1 MINKKKI
8 CFVAQFPPPM
18 HGLSKAV
25 ETLYNSDLNAAV
37 NSDGEFEFEKV
48 DITNNKDFIKNLLK
62 ISKSKVDLFY
72 FTISQTK
79 GGNLRDLVIFK
90 LLELQHKKCL
100 IHLHGGYYRQLVDND
115 MAGWQRKANY
125 NAIKKLAG
133 AIVLS
138 KSLKKIF
145 EGMIDDDKI
154 FVVENCVDDQYL
166 LTDQEIEEKL
176 AALIGK
182 KVLHVLWLSNFIRS
196 KGYPFVLEM
205 AKNEKERVD
214 AGGEKRFHFD
224 FAGKFFED
232 SEKEYFGS
240 YIRDNEL
247 EEYVTYHGIVGG
259 EAKRKLLEECY
270 IFALPTR
277 YPNEGQPISI
287 LEAMGNGMLIVTTD
301 HAGIPDIV
309 EDGVNGIVI
318 GKAEK
323 TINLYEALHKL
334 SNIDIEKIAKNN
346 TEKVKQEF
354 SEKEYIRNMEITYIN
369 SIKNVRGG
377 NTT

>member
-1 MINKKKI
+1 MKKI
-8 CFVAQFPPPM
+8 CFIAQFPPPM

-25 ETLYNSDLNAAV
+25 ETLYNSNLNA
-37 NSDGEFEFEKV
+37 DIDPHGEFEFEKV
-48 DITNNKDFIKNLLK
+48 DITNNKNIIKNLLK
-62 ISKSKVDLFY
+62 ISRRKASLFY

-125 NAIKKLAG
+125 NAIKKFAG

-138 KSLKKIF
+138 ESLKSIF
-145 EGMIDDDKI
+145 EGLIDEDKI

-166 LTDQEIEEKL
+166 LTDQEIEDKL
-176 AALIGK
+176 AALENK

-205 AKNEKERVD
+205 AKAEKERVD
-214 AGGEKRFHFD
+214 IGEEKRFHFD
-224 FAGKFFED
+224 FAGKFFDE
-232 SEKEYFGS
+232 SEKEYFES
-240 YIRDNEL
+240 YVKENGL
-247 EEYVTYHGIVGG
+247 EEYITYHGVVSG
-259 EAKRKLLEECY
+259 EEKRKLLKECY

-287 LEAMGNGMLIVTTD
+287 LEAMGNGMFILTTD

-318 GKAEK
+318 PKNQVDARQSYETTTKLSCEDLRK
-323 TINLYEALHKL
+323 TIAINRESVIIRFNQKNYVGKVGRIFEKL
-334 SNIDIEKIAKNN
+334 
-346 TEKVKQEF
+346 
-354 SEKEYIRNMEITYIN
+354 
-369 SIKNVRGG
+369 
-377 NTT
+377 

>member
-1 MINKKKI
+1 MRKKKI
-8 CFVAQFPPPM
+8 CFIAQFPPPM

-25 ETLYNSDLNAAV
+25 DTLYNSELNAAV
-37 NSDGEFEFEKV
+37 NPDGEFEFEKV
-48 DITNNKDFIKNLLK
+48 DITNNKNFLKNLVK
-62 ISKSKVDLFY
+62 ISKSNADLFY

-90 LLELQHKKCL
+90 MLELQHKKCL

-115 MAGWQRKANY
+115 MASWQRKANY
-125 NAIKKLAG
+125 KAIKKLSG
-133 AIVLS
+133 VIVLS

-176 AALIGK
+176 AALEDK

-196 KGYPFVLEM
+196 KGYPLVLEM
-205 AKNEKERVD
+205 AKAEKELVE
-214 AGGEKRFHFD
+214 AHGEKKFNFD

-232 SEKEYFGS
+232 SEKEYFER
-240 YIRDNEL
+240 YIKDNEL

-259 EAKRKLLEECY
+259 EEKKNLLKKCY

-287 LEAMGNGMLIVTTD
+287 LEAMGNGMFIITTD

-309 EDGVNGIVI
+309 EDGVNGIVL
-318 GKAEK
+318 KNEEE
-323 TINLYEALHKL
+323 NSALVERL
-334 SNIDIEKIAKNN
+334 LEVNVNQLENIIKNN
-346 TEKVKQEF
+346 REYCTNRF
-354 SEKEYIRNMEITYIN
+354 SEKNYIQNMGKVLRN
-369 SIKNVRGG
+369 
-377 NTT
+377 

>member
-1 MINKKKI
+1 MSKRKI
-8 CFVAQFPPPM
+8 CFIAQFPPPM

-25 ETLYNSDLNAAV
+25 ETLYNSELNAAV
-37 NSDGEFEFEKV
+37 NPNGEFGFEKV
-48 DITNNKDFIKNLLK
+48 DITNNKNFLKNLMK
-62 ISKSKVDLFY
+62 ISKSKADLFY

-115 MAGWQRKANY
+115 MDGWQRKANY
-125 NAIKKLAG
+125 KAIKKLTG
-133 AIVLS
+133 VIVLS

-145 EGMIDDDKI
+145 EGMIDDSKI

-176 AALIGK
+176 EALENK
-182 KVLHVLWLSNFIRS
+182 KVLHILWLSNFIRS

-205 AKNEKERVD
+205 AKVEKERVD

-224 FAGKFFED
+224 FAGKFFECN
-232 SEKEYFGS
+232 EKQYFES
-240 YIRDNEL
+240 YIKDNKL
-247 EEYVTYHGIVGG
+247 EEYVTYHGVVNG
-259 EAKRKLLEECY
+259 EKKRSLLKECY

-287 LEAMGNGMLIVTTD
+287 LEAMGNGMFIITTH

-309 EDGVNGIVI
+309 EDGVNGILIKRENAYSVMDSLDVYLKNHCKI
-318 GKAEK
+318 LK
-323 TINLYEALHKL
+323 INRK
-334 SNIDIEKIAKNN
+334 KIV
-346 TEKVKQEF
+346 TYF
-354 SEKEYIRNMEITYIN
+354 KEQSYIN
-369 SIKNVRGG
+369 NMKNVFKL
-377 NTT
+377 

>member
-1 MINKKKI
+1 MSKKKV
-8 CFVAQFPPPM
+8 CFIAQFPPPM

-25 ETLYNSDLNAAV
+25 ETLYNSELNTTV
-37 NSDGEFEFEKV
+37 NPNGEFEFEKV
-48 DITNNKDFIKNLLK
+48 DITNNKNFLKNLLK
-62 ISKSKVDLFY
+62 ISKSKADLFY

-90 LLELQHKKCL
+90 LLEFQHKKCL

-125 NAIKKLAG
+125 KAIKKLAG

-166 LTDQEIEEKL
+166 LTDQEIEKKL
-176 AALIGK
+176 AALKDK

-205 AKNEKERVD
+205 AKAEKERVD
-214 AGGEKRFHFD
+214 AGGEKRFYFD

-232 SEKEYFGS
+232 SEEEYFES
-240 YIRDNEL
+240 YIKDNQL
-247 EEYVTYHGIVGG
+247 EKYVTYHGVVGG
-259 EAKRKLLEECY
+259 KEKRNLLKECY

-287 LEAMGNGMLIVTTD
+287 LEAMGNGMFVITTD

-318 GKAEK
+318 RKDKKAK
-323 TINLYEALHKL
+323 DVLDDLVGVKSCQKVCNQNRILCIKKYTQHRY
-334 SNIDIEKIAKNN
+334 IDKMK
-346 TEKVKQEF
+346 KVYRAELK
-354 SEKEYIRNMEITYIN
+354 
-369 SIKNVRGG
+369 V
-377 NTT
+377 

>member
-1 MINKKKI
+1 MSKKRI
-8 CFVAQFPPPM
+8 CFIAQFPPPM

-25 ETLYNSDLNAAV
+25 ETLYNSEINTVV
-37 NSDGEFEFEKV
+37 NPDGEFEFEKV
-48 DITNNKDFIKNLLK
+48 DITNNKNFLKNLLK
-62 ISKSKVDLFY
+62 ISKSKADLFY

-125 NAIKKLAG
+125 KAIKKLAG

-145 EGMIDDDKI
+145 KGMIDDDKI

-166 LTDQEIEEKL
+166 LSNQEIEEKL
-176 AALIGK
+176 SSLKDK

-196 KGYPFVLEM
+196 KGYPLVLQM
-205 AKNEKERVD
+205 AKMEKERVD
-214 AGGEKRFHFD
+214 NGKEKRFHFD

-232 SEKEYFGS
+232 SEKAYFEN
-240 YIRDNEL
+240 YVKENKL
-247 EEYVTYHGIVGG
+247 EEYITYHGIVGG
-259 EAKRKLLEECY
+259 EKKRELLKLCD

-287 LEAMGNGMLIVTTD
+287 LEAMGNGMFIITTD

-309 EDGVNGIVI
+309 TNQSNGIVLKDNQRI
-318 GKAEK
+318 
-323 TINLYEALHKL
+323 TLDIINKNSLDLIERENRRKIQMLY
-334 SNIDIEKIAKNN
+334 
-346 TEKVKQEF
+346 TEQI
-354 SEKEYIRNMEITYIN
+354 YIRNMQKCYSE
-369 SIKNVRGG
+369 VL
-377 NTT
+377 

>member
-1 MINKKKI
+1 MSKKKI
-8 CFVAQFPPPM
+8 CFIAQFPPPM

-25 ETLYNSDLNAAV
+25 ETLYNSELNTTV
-37 NSDGEFEFEKV
+37 NPNGEFEFEKV
-48 DITNNKDFIKNLLK
+48 DITNNKNFLKNLLK
-62 ISKSKVDLFY
+62 ISKSKADLFY

-90 LLELQHKKCL
+90 LLELQYKKCL

-125 NAIKKLAG
+125 KAIKKLAG

-145 EGMIDDDKI
+145 EGMIDNDKI

-166 LTDQEIEEKL
+166 LTNQEIEEKL
-176 AALIGK
+176 AVLESK
-182 KVLHVLWLSNFIRS
+182 EVLHVLWLSNFIRS

-205 AKNEKERVD
+205 AKAEKERVD

-224 FAGKFFED
+224 FAGKFFEG
-232 SEKEYFGS
+232 SEKEYFES
-240 YIRDNEL
+240 YVKDNKL
-247 EEYVTYHGIVGG
+247 EEYVTYHGIVCG
-259 EAKRKLLEECY
+259 EAKRKLLKECY

-287 LEAMGNGMLIVTTD
+287 LEAMGNGMFIITTD

-309 EDGVNGIVI
+309 SNENGIVLKKVDTI
-318 GKAEK
+318 GNVYKQLCNYDRNRFYS
-323 TINLYEALHKL
+323 IC
-334 SNIDIEKIAKNN
+334 KNN
-346 TEKVKQEF
+346 VFIVEEKYTQKRYTKKVG
-354 SEKEYIRNMEITYIN
+354 EILL
-369 SIKNVRGG
+369 NV
-377 NTT
+377 